1 MYRSK
6 RDNYILECFSNVSE
20 LYNNLKD
27 RKRRPGAEDS
37 SEEKGMSFT
46 GTHSLEEAYDLMIH
60 GDKELCKRINEKA
73 KNLDINKL
81 LGNAIKRNTTYNSVV
96 GYQVNVPN
104 YLSGIPT
111 DMITSIPN
119 RVSQKIINIV
129 VNASVSCGVSTSD
142 IEKAGSYYYIVI
154 DLLEKAGYRCNV
166 YSMVSYDHYD
176 KGILLARVKTDKEPI
191 NREKMAFLL
200 AHPSFHRR
208 INFKWIE
215 CIDCK
220 GEPTRAGY
228 GTPITNNEEIKKI
241 IDKELKADFIVWS
254 VQQDYKVSIEKIIE
268 NLEKQGIKIGE

>member
-6 RDNYILECFSNVSE
+6 RDGYILECFSNVSE

-27 RKRRPGAEDS
+27 RKRRPGARTC
-37 SEEKGMSFT
+37 SEESGSSFA
-46 GTHSLEEAYDLMIH
+46 GTSSLEEAYDLMIH
-60 GDKELCKRINEKA
+60 GDKDLCKRINEKA
-73 KNLDINKL
+73 KRLDISKI

-111 DMITSIPN
+111 DMIANIPT
-119 RVSQKIINIV
+119 RKSQKIINII
-129 VNASVSCGVSTSD
+129 VNASVSCGISTRD

-166 YSMVSYDHYD
+166 YSMVSYSHND

-215 CIDCK
+215 CIDCD
-220 GEPTRAGY
+220 GDPTRSGY
-228 GTPITNNEEIKKI
+228 GTPLTDNKSIKTI